1 MFDPKNDVFS
11 QKNKIL
17 LMENNN
23 IKMRKRFKNTRI
35 NVAFSFIKLGV
46 QRYVILMLSVFCFS
60 NLANA
65 QVPITN
71 VDSTIIQ
78 FSGLVLTNDSL
89 IPLPY
94 TTISNLHGKMLAL
107 SDREGFF
114 TFVSRKGDTVVF
126 REYGFVQKSFV
137 IPKDIEGMKYSI
149 VQLLD
154 SKADT
159 FQPVYIKPYP
169 SKQEFD
175 YRMVHDEVSDNMTDQ
190 AKGRLSRDKLDE
202 VARQMPMNGSEN
214 YQNYMKNY
222 SDRMYWNGQTPPT
235 RLLDP
240 LAWSQ
245 FFRAWQDG
253 QFKRKK

>member
-1 MFDPKNDVFS
+1 MK
-11 QKNKIL
+11 
-17 LMENNN
+17 
-23 IKMRKRFKNTRI
+23 
-35 NVAFSFIKLGV
+35 VAFSFIKLGV
-46 QRYVILMLSVFCFS
+46 QRYVIAMLIPIAIGMFCFP
-60 NLANA
+60 NLAYSQA
-65 QVPITN
+65 PATI

-94 TTISNLHGKMLAL
+94 TTISNMRGKMLAM

-114 TFVSRKGDTVVF
+114 TFVSRKGDTVIF
-126 REYGFVQKSFV
+126 REYGYNPKSFI
-137 IPKDIEGMKYSI
+137 IPRDIDGMKYSI

-154 SKADT
+154 SKSDT
-159 FQPVYIKPYP
+159 LQPVYIKPYP

-175 YRMVHDEVSDNMTDQ
+175 YRMVHDETIDDMSEQ
-190 AKGRLSRDKLDE
+190 ARGRLSRDKLAE
-202 VARQMPMNGSEN
+202 VASQTPMNGGEN

-222 SDRMYWNGQTPPT
+222 NDRMYWNGQTPPI

-245 FFRAWQDG
+245 FFKAWQDG